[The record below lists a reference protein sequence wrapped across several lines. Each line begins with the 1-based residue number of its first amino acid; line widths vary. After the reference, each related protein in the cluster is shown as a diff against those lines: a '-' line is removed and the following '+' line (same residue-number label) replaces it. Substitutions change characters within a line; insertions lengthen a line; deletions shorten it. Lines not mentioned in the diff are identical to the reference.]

1 MDGCLQAVPSTRVW
15 PTDPP
20 VRSVKGR
27 WLLIKGPFLL
37 FHGPCIFNPHP
48 QTMFHIYCVPCFF
61 PHSHIFSCGSSYFS
75 MNRLPLRGA
84 LACPFGLILRAYE
97 TIADLWNQA
106 FRIPS
111 VLRPAIAFGVVFINI
126 QSCLNM
132 DFQWF
137 SWIFCRMSLTP
148 CFWMWLP
155 HLDLVLIRPRMARA
169 TSARGC
175 PGVCQAGP
183 GEWYRDSARKSGVSQ
198 LCLSRTWFFFGAFAE
213 GFMSSVPPKKL
224 VLIWVQVDQR
234 LWDWLKKTYIYI
246 YIRIYIWYIYIWYI
260 DDYRWWYD
268 KYIW

>member
-1 MDGCLQAVPSTRVW
+1 MVQEIAMPTVGNASAPYHPSVLVLRILMANPKEFSLKVPDPPPDAQLWSMDGRLQAVPSTRVW
-15 PTDPP
+15 PTDLP
-20 VRSVKGR
+20 VRSFKGR

-137 SWIFCRMSLTP
+137 SWIFCRMSLTSVLLDAIAAP
-148 CFWMWLP
+148 GSGSYQATNGQGHERQGMPRCLP
-155 HLDLVLIRPRMARA
+155 SRA
-169 TSARGC
+169 G
-175 PGVCQAGP
+175 
-183 GEWYRDSARKSGVSQ
+183 
-198 LCLSRTWFFFGAFAE
+198 
-213 GFMSSVPPKKL
+213 
-224 VLIWVQVDQR
+224 WV
-234 LWDWLKKTYIYI
+234 I
-246 YIRIYIWYIYIWYI
+246 
-260 DDYRWWYD
+260 
-268 KYIW
+268 